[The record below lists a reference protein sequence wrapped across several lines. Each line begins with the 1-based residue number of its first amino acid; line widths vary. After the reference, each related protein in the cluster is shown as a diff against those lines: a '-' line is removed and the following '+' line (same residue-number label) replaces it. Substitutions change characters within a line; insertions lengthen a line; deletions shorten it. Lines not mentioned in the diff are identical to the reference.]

1 MQVRPGKVGGFLHS
15 NEPHPLSIA
24 VPCQRH
30 MSGSLQPYFIYSRQK
45 TIYFIFDLPIEVT
58 AP

>member
-1 MQVRPGKVGGFLHS
+1 
-15 NEPHPLSIA
+15 
-24 VPCQRH
+24 